1 MSQTRFETSAVINA
15 RPEEIYAILA
25 DYRNGHPHIV
35 PKEYFRN
42 LEVEVGG
49 YGAGT
54 IIRYHTRVFGVERPA
69 HAVVSEPEPGR
80 VLVESEMTSSI
91 VTTFIVTPINDG
103 RQARV
108 QIASEWKP
116 SRNILTALEQA
127 FYPMIMRRMYP
138 KELSLI
144 AAFVNSK
151 TMTGGSAHHT

>member
-1 MSQTRFETSAVINA
+1 MSQKRFETSTLIDA

-25 DYRNGHPHIV
+25 DYRNGHLHIV

-42 LEVEVGG
+42 LEVEEGG

-54 IIRYHTRVFGVERPA
+54 IIRYHTRVFGVERPTR
-69 HAVVSEPEPGR
+69 AVISEPEPGQ

-91 VTTFIVTPINDG
+91 VTTFTVTPINDG
-103 RQARV
+103 QQARV

-116 SRNILTALEQA
+116 SRNIFAALEQA
-127 FYPMIMRRMYP
+127 FYPIIMRRMYS

-144 AAFVNSK
+144 AAFVKNRTK
-151 TMTGGSAHHT
+151 AEGST